1 MSTAMAIRR
10 LTDAHPTRCLAGA
23 PLADLST
30 WRIGGSA
37 ALLCRP
43 DAEEELAGMVAVLRE
58 EKATWWLVGGG
69 SNLLFPD
76 GKLDGV
82 VLCPGRGMAWVETEG
97 SLLRAGA
104 AAGSVAVCRQ
114 AAREG
119 LAGLEF
125 AGGIPGT
132 VGGMVRMNAG
142 AHGQELAQTLVRVRL
157 LEEDGGIRWVP
168 AGELRL
174 AYRSSPGLG
183 SRLVLA
189 AEFLLNPDDPDA
201 IRARMRGMLESRRAT
216 QPLQEASCGS
226 VFKRPE
232 GDFPG
237 RLIEAAGL
245 KGARV
250 GGAVVSALHANFIVN
265 EGGATARDVLELV
278 DLVKRTVHERFGV
291 VLEEEFQHVR

>member
-1 MSTAMAIRR
+1 MSTATAIRR
-10 LTDAHPTRCLAGA
+10 LQDAFPSRCAAGA

-30 WRIGGSA
+30 WRIGGPA
-37 ALLCRP
+37 ALLGRP
-43 DAEEELAGMVAVLRE
+43 DAEEELAAMVAVLRE
-58 EKATWWLVGGG
+58 EEAAWWLVGGG

-76 GKLDGV
+76 EGLAGV
-82 VLCPGRGMAWVETEG
+82 VLCPGRGMAWLEVEGTV
-97 SLLRAGA
+97 LRAGA
-104 AAGSVAVCRQ
+104 AAGSVAICRL
-114 AAREG
+114 AAKEG

-142 AHGQELAQTLVRVRL
+142 AHGQDVAQVLARVRL
-157 LEEDGGIRWVP
+157 LEEDGTLRWAP
-168 AGELRL
+168 AAELGL
-174 AYRSSPGLG
+174 AYRCSPGLG
-183 SRLVLA
+183 GRIVVA
-189 AEFLLNPDDPDA
+189 AEFALTADDPEA
-201 IRARMRGMLESRRAT
+201 IRGRMRQMLESRRAT

-237 RLIEAAGL
+237 RLIEAAGF

-250 GGAVVSALHANFIVN
+250 GGAVVSTLHANFIVN

-278 DLVKRTVHERFGV
+278 ARIKGAVRERFGV
-291 VLEEEFQHVR
+291 ELEEEFQHVR

>member
-1 MSTAMAIRR
+1 MSSTAAIRR
-10 LTDAHPTRCLAGA
+10 LQDAFPTRCAAGA
-23 PLADLST
+23 ALADLST
-30 WRIGGSA
+30 WRIGGAA

-43 DAEEELAGMVAVLRE
+43 EREEELAAMVALLRE
-58 EKATWWLVGGG
+58 EEAAWWLVGAG

-76 GKLDGV
+76 EGLDGV
-82 VLCPGRGMAWVETEG
+82 VLCPGRGMAWLEVDGT
-97 SLLRAGA
+97 LLRAGA
-104 AAGSVAVCRQ
+104 AAGAVEVCRR

-142 AHGQELAQTLVRVRL
+142 AHGQDVAQVLSRVRL
-157 LEEDGGIRWVP
+157 LELDGSLRWVP
-168 AGELRL
+168 AAELRL
-174 AYRSSPGLG
+174 DYRRSPGLG
-183 SRLVLA
+183 SRLVVA
-189 AEFLLNPDDPDA
+189 AEFALAPDDPEA
-201 IRARMRGMLESRRAT
+201 IRARMREMLERRRAS

-226 VFKRPE
+226 VFKRPAD
-232 GDFPG
+232 DFPG

-245 KGARV
+245 KGTRV

-278 DLVKRTVHERFGV
+278 ALVKRTVRERFGV
-291 VLEEEFQHVR
+291 ELEEEFQHVR

>member
-10 LTDAHPTRCLAGA
+10 LTDTHPARCLAGA

-30 WRIGGSA
+30 WRIGGPA

-43 DAEEELAGMVAVLRE
+43 ESEEELADVVAVLRE
-58 EKATWWLVGGG
+58 EEAAWWLVGGG

-76 GKLDGV
+76 GGLDGV
-82 VLCPGRGMAWVETEG
+82 VLCPGRGMAWVETE
-97 SLLRAGA
+97 SPLLRAGA
-104 AAGSVAVCRQ
+104 AAGSVTICRQ
-114 AAREG
+114 AARDG

-142 AHGQELAQTLVRVRL
+142 AHGQDLSQTLARVRL
-157 LEEDGGIRWVP
+157 LEDDGGIRWAP
-168 AGELRL
+168 AAELRL
-174 AYRSSPGLG
+174 AYRRSPGLG
-183 SRLVLA
+183 SRVVLA
-189 AEFLLNPDDPDA
+189 AEFLLTPDDPEA
-201 IRARMRGMLESRRAT
+201 IRGRMREMLESRRAT
-216 QPLQEASCGS
+216 QPLQKASCGS

-250 GGAVVSALHANFIVN
+250 GGAVVSGLHANFIIN

-278 DLVKRTVHERFGV
+278 ELVKRTVRERFAV
-291 VLEEEFQHVR
+291 ELEEEFRHVR